1 MPHILPAPR
10 QAPTC
15 GAVHSGR
22 GDAQCVPLPRGSV
35 RRDGRTMTRPVSSS
49 PPSVKEWRLNL
60 YLSEHDPDT
69 TARIVLDTGD
79 NILESRAEARR
90 SPLDQ
95 AVPEIGD
102 ELAAGR
108 ALIAMGHVLLS

>member
-1 MPHILPAPR
+1 
-10 QAPTC
+10 
-15 GAVHSGR
+15 
-22 GDAQCVPLPRGSV
+22 
-35 RRDGRTMTRPVSSS
+35 MTTPSRSSP

-79 NILESRAEARR
+79 NILESHAEARR
-90 SPLDQ
+90 SPYDR
-95 AVPEIGD
+95 AVPDIGD

-108 ALIAMGHVLLS
+108 ALIAMGHLLMRAAQGDIKAMGAPETSAPVGLWETQE

>member
-1 MPHILPAPR
+1 
-10 QAPTC
+10 
-15 GAVHSGR
+15 
-22 GDAQCVPLPRGSV
+22 
-35 RRDGRTMTRPVSSS
+35 MTRPVSNR

-69 TARIVLDTGD
+69 TARIILDTGD
-79 NILESRAEARR
+79 NVLESHAEARR
-90 SPLDQ
+90 SPYDT

-108 ALIAMGHVLLS
+108 ALIAMGRLLLRAAAGDMKEMGAIEIDTPAPLWPTQG

>member
-1 MPHILPAPR
+1 
-10 QAPTC
+10 
-15 GAVHSGR
+15 
-22 GDAQCVPLPRGSV
+22 
-35 RRDGRTMTRPVSSS
+35 MTRPMSGR
-49 PPSVKEWRLNL
+49 PPSVKEWRLEL

-90 SPLDQ
+90 SPYDM

-108 ALIAMGHVLLS
+108 ALIAMGRLLLRAANGDMKALGATETETPAPLWQPAE

>member
-1 MPHILPAPR
+1 MSR
-10 QAPTC
+10 
-15 GAVHSGR
+15 
-22 GDAQCVPLPRGSV
+22 PL
-35 RRDGRTMTRPVSSS
+35 SSR

-79 NILESRAEARR
+79 NVLESHAEARR
-90 SPLDQ
+90 NPYDT
-95 AVPEIGD
+95 AVPDIGD

-108 ALIAMGHVLLS
+108 ALIAMGRVLLRAAAGDMKDMGATDREAPVPLWLSRE

>member
-1 MPHILPAPR
+1 
-10 QAPTC
+10 
-15 GAVHSGR
+15 
-22 GDAQCVPLPRGSV
+22 
-35 RRDGRTMTRPVSSS
+35 MTRPVSST

-90 SPLDQ
+90 NPVDQ

-108 ALIAMGHVLLS
+108 ALIAMGHVLLSAAQGDIKAMGATETEAPAGLWQPQE

>member
-1 MPHILPAPR
+1 M
-10 QAPTC
+10 T
-15 GAVHSGR
+15 G
-22 GDAQCVPLPRGSV
+22 PLINR
-35 RRDGRTMTRPVSSS
+35 

-79 NILESRAEARR
+79 NVLEGHAEARR
-90 SPLDQ
+90 NPYDPL
-95 AVPEIGD
+95 VPEIGD

-108 ALIAMGHVLLS
+108 ALIAMGRRLLRAAAGDMKAVGADEEENPAPLWLPRE

>member
-1 MPHILPAPR
+1 
-10 QAPTC
+10 
-15 GAVHSGR
+15 
-22 GDAQCVPLPRGSV
+22 
-35 RRDGRTMTRPVSSS
+35 MTPPVSGPP

-79 NILESRAEARR
+79 NVLESHAEARR
-90 SPLDQ
+90 NPYDT

-108 ALIAMGHVLLS
+108 ALIAMGRRLLRAASGDMKATGALDEDGPVPLWGAQE

>member
-1 MPHILPAPR
+1 
-10 QAPTC
+10 
-15 GAVHSGR
+15 
-22 GDAQCVPLPRGSV
+22 
-35 RRDGRTMTRPVSSS
+35 MTRPLSSS

-90 SPLDQ
+90 SPLDR

-108 ALIAMGHVLLS
+108 ALIAMGHVLLSAAQGDIQDMGAPETAAPAGLWQTRE

>member
-1 MPHILPAPR
+1 
-10 QAPTC
+10 
-15 GAVHSGR
+15 
-22 GDAQCVPLPRGSV
+22 
-35 RRDGRTMTRPVSSS
+35 MTRPAGSR

-79 NILESRAEARR
+79 NVLETRAEARR
-90 SPLDQ
+90 NPYDM

-108 ALIAMGHVLLS
+108 ALIALGRELLRAAAGDIDAVGAPEATPPVPLWTSRE